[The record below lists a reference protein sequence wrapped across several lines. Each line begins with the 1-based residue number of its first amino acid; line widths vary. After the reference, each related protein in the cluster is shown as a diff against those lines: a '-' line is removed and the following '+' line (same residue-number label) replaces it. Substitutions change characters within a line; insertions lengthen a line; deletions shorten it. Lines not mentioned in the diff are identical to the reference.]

1 MNLFVTVSAMLPILF
16 AKNRLKGEF
25 RMCTLSDH
33 TVDDNPELAL
43 YGVVF
48 NPDRTGSFTKESIE
62 QEISVLDA
70 GDSMKAVLGK
80 CFRNWLDSELIYR
93 SYDGYRIS

>member
-1 MNLFVTVSAMLPILF
+1 
-16 AKNRLKGEF
+16 
-25 RMCTLSDH
+25 MCTLPEN
-33 TVDDNPELAL
+33 TVDNNPELAL

-48 NPDRTGSFTKESIE
+48 NPDRAGSFTKESIE
-62 QEISVLDA
+62 QEISALDA
-70 GDSMKAVLGK
+70 GDSMNAVLGK

>member
-1 MNLFVTVSAMLPILF
+1 
-16 AKNRLKGEF
+16 
-25 RMCTLSDH
+25 MCTLPEN
-33 TVDDNPELAL
+33 TVDNNPELAL

-48 NPDRTGSFTKESIE
+48 NPDRADSFTKESIE
-62 QEISVLDA
+62 QEISALDA

>member
-1 MNLFVTVSAMLPILF
+1 
-16 AKNRLKGEF
+16 
-25 RMCTLSDH
+25 MCTLPEN
-33 TVDDNPELAL
+33 TVDNNPELAL

-48 NPDRTGSFTKESIE
+48 NPDRAGSFTKESIE
-62 QEISVLDA
+62 QEISALNA